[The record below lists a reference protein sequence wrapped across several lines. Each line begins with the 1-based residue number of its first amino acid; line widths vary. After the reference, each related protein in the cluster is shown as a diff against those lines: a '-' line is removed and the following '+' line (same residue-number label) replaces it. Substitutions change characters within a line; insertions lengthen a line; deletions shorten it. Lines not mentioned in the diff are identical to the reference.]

1 MQRINDDYSIRRSS
15 KNNGFTVVLPHG
27 RGEVSLSGILAK
39 DAEAIVQALNLS
51 TGNRSNNIG
60 AIRNHFTNALGVPC
74 SYPSVSLAAG
84 CVSSSVVPPAP
95 TCACPGCKAVV
106 KDGRQYCS
114 KTHNFLEFL
123 RKEST
128 SGHTTR
134 SILAYIFLVEQIGKY
149 QDTVNGVKGVN
160 HLQPEIT
167 QYLASFVDW
176 AFTSNHAILDVY
188 GPHLDIFGS
197 VLGRK
202 VDGTDNIKVQD
213 QMIRVRFFV
222 DELFNPSI
230 HKIIRIL
237 DGHGFLLLY
246 ILARIRAKFGDA
258 IVDQLT
264 IEFVDKNSNVNAWHK
279 KMFNCPSWKF
289 LEEDILLTHSFSAK
303 VKAEADTRLTYFN
316 FCGVAASYEKMI
328 DYFRDSPHFRTCL
341 VSFSQARA
349 VAEKDYENSLKAYSG
364 HHKGHANRWKVEKVP
379 TPRKGF
385 ATYKIIKTN

>member
-15 KNNGFTVVLPHG
+15 KNNGFTVGLPHG
-27 RGEVSLSGILAK
+27 RGEVSLSAIPAK
-39 DAEAIVQALNLS
+39 DAEAIVRALNLS
-51 TGNRSNNIG
+51 TGNRSKNID
-60 AIRNHFTNALGVPC
+60 AIRKHFTNNSQVVPC
-74 SYPSVSLAAG
+74 SYPAVSLAAG
-84 CVSSSVVPPAP
+84 CVLSSVVPPVP
-95 TCACPGCKAVV
+95 TCACPGCQTVV
-106 KDGRQYCS
+106 KDGRKYCS
-114 KTHNFLEFL
+114 AHNFLEFL
-123 RKEST
+123 HKEST
-128 SGHTTR
+128 PGHTTR
-134 SILAYIFLVEQIGKY
+134 SILASIFLVEQIGKY
-149 QDTVNGVKGVN
+149 QDTVNAVKGVN

-176 AFTSNHAILDVY
+176 SFTSNHAILDVY

-264 IEFVDKNSNVNAWHK
+264 IEFVDVNSKVNAWHK

-289 LEEDILLTHSFSAK
+289 LEEDIIMTGSPDAN
-303 VKAEADTRLTYFN
+303 AEADARLTYFN
-316 FCGVAASYEKMI
+316 FCGVAASYEKLI
-328 DYFRDSPHFRTCL
+328 DYFRNSPFFRTCL

-349 VAEKDYENSLKAYSG
+349 AAGKDYENSLKAFSG
-364 HHKGHANRWKVEKVP
+364 HHKGYANQWKVEKVL